1 MVDVIIDNE
10 WFLNKITEPKWHY
23 VSWTPYSTQALL
35 EYASMSYVYAICL
48 NSVKL
53 SEKEICALFHQIDRS
68 GETGTFYPA
77 ANITIMPSRR
87 YKEYSPEQIKQHIDD
102 VRKAQE
108 LINSDSIYWDCRF
121 EDEKIARGLFT
132 VLTVDEY
139 WRGKKCFIV
148 CSRHFSL

>member
-35 EYASMSYVYAICL
+35 DYASMSYVYAICL

-53 SEKEICALFHQIDRS
+53 SEKEICALFHQIDRR

-87 YKEYSPEQIKQHIDD
+87 YKNRSIKLEVGEWKHAKKGCLTKNHAF
-102 VRKAQE
+102 VLLFRKIMCIFAP
-108 LINSDSIYWDCRF
+108 NN
-121 EDEKIARGLFT
+121 
-132 VLTVDEY
+132 V
-139 WRGKKCFIV
+139 
-148 CSRHFSL
+148 